1 MTKMLSERAA
11 QVGVALQRA
20 ISRHAK
26 FGAVATAIGASV
38 AAGVMVFGG
47 GAPAVADSSG
57 VTPAAAVMVPDLVVA
72 GTPPGRQM
80 GFVATYFY
88 YAMYQG
94 PEACP
99 QGMQKIVTS
108 AEFLKQFPQ
117 AERDRLLRRE
127 NIRELAR
134 LMNEKGKPG
143 VNVCRE
149 PWKGDDPNMISLS
162 GDRNDGLNLDGS
174 TAAAPDDDYSCGHKQ
189 YTGENNEPGIDNQYG
204 ALLACASGMREKG
217 TLTPY
222 FTQVMRDGMWSM
234 LIQISNVDDRRND
247 PDVTVDLFAGEDT
260 MVKDPTGNVLANAS
274 LAPKADPRLHAQ
286 LKGRIVNGILET
298 TPIKQMM
305 IPDIM
310 LTSAFPPMQIDRP
323 RLKLTLLAN
332 GNAKGYL
339 GGYKPIWETLRRSGG
354 GGGEAIAEP
363 YGGMPCNGMWWNMQK
378 FADGGRDPKS
388 GKCSTISTSFRIEA
402 IPAFIVLPDKAPVQT
417 FAKSR

>member
-1 MTKMLSERAA
+1 MTRTLAEKVSRVRVSLNHTVSRYARVGGLVAA
-11 QVGVALQRA
+11 MGTSFAVGVMA
-20 ISRHAK
+20 
-26 FGAVATAIGASV
+26 
-38 AAGVMVFGG
+38 FGG
-47 GAPAVADSSG
+47 GAPATADSAG
-57 VTPAAAVMVPDLVVA
+57 VRVAAAALQPELVAA

-117 AERDRLLRRE
+117 EERDRLLKRE
-127 NIRELAR
+127 NMRELAR

-143 VNVCRE
+143 INVCRE

-174 TAAAPDDDYSCGHKQ
+174 TSEAPDDGYSCGHKQ
-189 YTGENNEPGIDNQYG
+189 YIGENNEPGIDNQYG
-204 ALLACASGMREKG
+204 RLMACTSGTREKG

-274 LAPKADPRLHAQ
+274 LAPKTDPRLHAQ
-286 LKGRIVNGILET
+286 LKGRIVNGVLET
-298 TPIKQMM
+298 TPISRML

-310 LTSAFPPMQIDRP
+310 LTSSFPPMQLDRP
-323 RLKLTLLAN
+323 RLKLNLLAN

-339 GGYKPIWETLRRSGG
+339 GGYKPIEPTLRSGG
-354 GGGEAIAEP
+354 GDAIGEP
-363 YGGMPCNGMWWNMQK
+363 YTGIPCNGMWWNMQK
-378 FADGGRDPKS
+378 FADGGRDAKT
-388 GKCSTISTSFRIEA
+388 GKCTTISTAFRIEA
-402 IPAFIVLPDKAPVQT
+402 IPAFIVRPDKAPVQT